1 MTMAKNTKAVTDEQI
16 IAALLQH
23 GTVKAAAA
31 AAGLSVRAVY
41 DRMNDCH
48 FRAAYTAAQTDII
61 RAAVYSI
68 NSKLSA
74 AVDTIAQVMEDQNTP
89 AATRLQAAGMILN
102 NAAKF
107 TERLAK
113 SEAEQRAEDNLDN
126 PLHDLY
132 L

>member
-74 AVDTIAQVMEDQNTP
+74 AVDTIAQVMEDQNTS

>member
-107 TERLAK
+107 TERLAR